1 MIRESLKGSRL
12 KFLSADW
19 LLVCDS
25 EFTII
30 QNGAI
35 AFNETIQEVTTCD
48 KLKKKYPEQTIEY
61 LGLNSV
67 LMPGLIN
74 THLHLEFSGNKT
86 TLKYGNFVKWLF
98 SVIAHREELIEKAS
112 PELIDSELQKMV
124 QNGTTTIG
132 AISSYGY
139 DMESCIKSPINVVY
153 FTEALG
159 SKQEMIDT
167 LFADFK
173 AKLKTALSHQSK
185 NFIPA
190 IAIHSPYS
198 THPFLIREV
207 LKIANEKKMAV
218 SAHFLESK
226 AENDWLEKNSGEF
239 EEFFKN
245 ILDQKQAMTKAID
258 FLLQFK
264 GISPLSFTH
273 CVEANQKELD
283 TIKDLGATIIHC
295 PNSNRLLTNAT
306 LNLGYLNNIPLAM
319 GTDGLS
325 SNHTLNMFEEL
336 KSALFIHN
344 NFEPNDLAKELLTAA
359 TLGGARALGLNK
371 GVLQKGADADIISLS
386 LPDTVTDKEDLATSI
401 ILHTNQTTHTYI
413 GGKDELHK

>member
-1 MIRESLKGSRL
+1 M
-12 KFLSADW
+12 KFLTADW

-25 EFTII
+25 EFSII
-30 QNGAI
+30 KNGAI
-35 AFNETIQEVTTCD
+35 AFDKTIQEVTTHEH
-48 KLKKKYPEQTIEY
+48 LQEKYPNEKIEY
-61 LGLNSV
+61 LGENSI

-74 THLHLEFSGNKT
+74 THVHLEFSGNKT

-112 PELIDSELQKMV
+112 KELIDNELEKMI

-139 DMESCIKSPINVVY
+139 DMESCVESPLNVVY

-173 AKLKTALSHQSK
+173 AKLKTASSHKSDS
-185 NFIPA
+185 FIPA
-190 IAIHSPYS
+190 VAIHSPYS

-207 LKIANEKKMAV
+207 LKIATENQMAV

-264 GISPLSFTH
+264 GITPLSFTH
-273 CVEANQKELD
+273 CVEANQKELEL
-283 TIKDLGATIIHC
+283 IKALGATIIHC
-295 PNSNRLLTNAT
+295 PNSNRLLNNAT
-306 LNLGYLNNIPLAM
+306 LNLSYLNNIPLAM

-344 NFEPNDLAKELLTAA
+344 NFEPNDLARELLLASTQ
-359 TLGGARALGLNK
+359 GGANALGLSK
-371 GVLQKGADADIISLS
+371 GRLQKGFDADIISLT
-386 LPDTVTDKEDLATSI
+386 LPDAVTESEDLATAI
-401 ILHTNQTTHTYI
+401 ILHAQNTTHTFI

>member
-1 MIRESLKGSRL
+1 M
-12 KFLSADW
+12 KFLTADW

-25 EFTII
+25 DFSVIKH
-30 QNGAI
+30 GAI
-35 AFNETIQEVTTCD
+35 AFDKTIQEVTTYEH
-48 KLKKKYPEQTIEY
+48 LQEKYPNEKIEY
-61 LGLNSV
+61 LGTNSI

-74 THLHLEFSGNKT
+74 THVHLEFSGNKT

-112 PELIDSELQKMV
+112 KELIDSELEKMI

-139 DMESCIKSPINVVY
+139 DMESCLESPLNVVY

-173 AKLKTALSHQSK
+173 AKLKTASSHKSD

-190 IAIHSPYS
+190 VAIHSPYS

-207 LKIANEKKMAV
+207 LKIATENKMAV

-245 ILDQKQAMTKAID
+245 ILDQKQAMTKALD

-264 GISPLSFTH
+264 GVTPLSFTH
-273 CVEANQKELD
+273 CVEANQKELEL
-283 TIKDLGATIIHC
+283 IKALGATIIHC
-295 PNSNRLLTNAT
+295 PNSNRLLNNAA
-306 LNLGYLNNIPLAM
+306 LNLSYLNDIPLAM

-344 NFEPNDLAKELLTAA
+344 NFEPNDLARELLLASTQ
-359 TLGGARALGLNK
+359 GGAKALGLQK
-371 GVLQKGADADIISLS
+371 GQLQKGYDADIISLT
-386 LPDTVTDKEDLATSI
+386 LPDAVTESEDLATAI
-401 ILHTNQTTHTYI
+401 ILHTQNTTHTFI
-413 GGKDELHK
+413 GGKDELH